1 MGFNGEQGGEMLHS
15 MIAKIEHRARG
26 MRHEKINIAFTTET
40 SILQT
45 TAELTKIVPQP
56 KSHKH

>member
-1 MGFNGEQGGEMLHS
+1 MLHS
-15 MIAKIEHRARG
+15 TIAKIEHRAGG
-26 MRHEKINIAFTTET
+26 MRHNRTKIAFIMET

-45 TAELTKIVPQP
+45 TPELTKIVPQP